1 MRIYRAVRVV
11 FNLLLV
17 YMEVTIAEFAATAA
31 ATIRTIRNLNL
42 TNIRKH
48 SDVECKT
55 AVGSAAADLIA
66 MKSFSLSVGDCCF
79 DRRCL

>member
-1 MRIYRAVRVV
+1 MQIYKAVRLV
-11 FNLLLV
+11 FNPPLV
-17 YMEVTIAEFAATAA
+17 WMEGMFAG
-31 ATIRTIRNLNL
+31 IKTIRNPNL
-42 TNIRKH
+42 TNIKKP
-48 SDVECKT
+48 SDVKCKT